1 MIIFC
6 EILRI
11 LDFGLFVFTS
21 PCLVLLIIFL
31 VSLIRDIF
39 FGQFSFQ
46 ENEKLE
52 TLIDKKEDELIK
64 ISEEN
69 ETLKDEIKLL
79 KNNDE
84 YVEHVARENLGLV
97 KEGEEYI
104 DEEPD

>member
-1 MIIFC
+1 MSTVKKFFRY
-6 EILRI
+6 LA
-11 LDFGLFVFTS
+11 
-21 PCLVLLIIFL
+21 LVLLIVIL
-31 VSLIRDIF
+31 ISLIRDIF

-84 YVEHVARENLGLV
+84 YVEHVARENLGLI
-97 KEGEEYI
+97 KECEEYI

>member
-1 MIIFC
+1 MSKAKKFFRY
-6 EILRI
+6 L
-11 LDFGLFVFTS
+11 V
-21 PCLVLLIIFL
+21 LVLLIIIL
-31 VSLIRDIF
+31 ISLIKDIF
-39 FGQFSFQ
+39 FGQFSLQ

-52 TLIDKKEDELIK
+52 TLIDKKEDELVK

-84 YVEHVARENLGLV
+84 YVEHIARENLGLV

>member
-1 MIIFC
+1 MSTVKKFFRY
-6 EILRI
+6 LA
-11 LDFGLFVFTS
+11 
-21 PCLVLLIIFL
+21 LVLLIVIL
-31 VSLIRDIF
+31 LSLMRDIF

-52 TLIDKKEDELIK
+52 NLIDKKEDELIK

-84 YVEHVARENLGLV
+84 YVEHVARENFGLI

>member
-1 MIIFC
+1 MSTLKKFFRY
-6 EILRI
+6 LA
-11 LDFGLFVFTS
+11 
-21 PCLVLLIIFL
+21 LVLLIIIL
-31 VSLIRDIF
+31 ISLIIDIF

-52 TLIDKKEDELIK
+52 ALIDKKEDELIK

-69 ETLKDEIKLL
+69 ETLKNEIKLL

-84 YVEHVARENLGLV
+84 YVEHVARENLGLI

>member
-1 MIIFC
+1 MSTVKKFFRY
-6 EILRI
+6 LA
-11 LDFGLFVFTS
+11 
-21 PCLVLLIIFL
+21 LVLLIVIL
-31 VSLIRDIF
+31 LSLIGDIF

-52 TLIDKKEDELIK
+52 NLIDKKEDELIK

-84 YVEHVARENLGLV
+84 YVEHVARENLGLI

>member
-1 MIIFC
+1 MSNAKKFFRY
-6 EILRI
+6 L
-11 LDFGLFVFTS
+11 V
-21 PCLVLLIIFL
+21 LVLLIIIL
-31 VSLIRDIF
+31 ISLIRDVF
-39 FGQFSFQ
+39 FGQFSLQ

-52 TLIDKKEDELIK
+52 TLIDKKEDELVK

-79 KNNDE
+79 KNNDK

>member
-1 MIIFC
+1 MSTVKKFFRY
-6 EILRI
+6 LA
-11 LDFGLFVFTS
+11 
-21 PCLVLLIIFL
+21 LVLLIVIL
-31 VSLIRDIF
+31 LSLIRDIF

-52 TLIDKKEDELIK
+52 NLIDKKEDELIK

-84 YVEHVARENLGLV
+84 YVEHVARENLGLI

>member
-1 MIIFC
+1 MSNAKKIFRY
-6 EILRI
+6 L
-11 LDFGLFVFTS
+11 V
-21 PCLVLLIIFL
+21 LVLLIIIL
-31 VSLIRDIF
+31 INLIRDIF
-39 FGQFSFQ
+39 FGQFSFH

-52 TLIDKKEDELIK
+52 SLIEKKEDELVK

-69 ETLKDEIKLL
+69 ETLKDEIMLL

>member
-1 MIIFC
+1 MSIVKKFFRY
-6 EILRI
+6 LA
-11 LDFGLFVFTS
+11 
-21 PCLVLLIIFL
+21 LVLLIVIL

-84 YVEHVARENLGLV
+84 YVEHVARENLGLI

>member
-1 MIIFC
+1 MSTAKKIF
-6 EILRI
+6 RY
-11 LDFGLFVFTS
+11 S
-21 PCLVLLIIFL
+21 ALVLLIIIL
-31 VSLIRDIF
+31 ISLIRDIF

-52 TLIDKKEDELIK
+52 TLIDKKEDEMVK

-84 YVEHVARENLGLV
+84 YVEHVARENLGLI

>member
-1 MIIFC
+1 MSTVKKFFRY
-6 EILRI
+6 LA
-11 LDFGLFVFTS
+11 
-21 PCLVLLIIFL
+21 LVLLIIFL

-52 TLIDKKEDELIK
+52 TLIDKKEDELVK

-84 YVEHVARENLGLV
+84 YVEHVARENLGLI

-104 DEEPD
+104 NEEPD

>member
-1 MIIFC
+1 MSTVKKL
-6 EILRI
+6 LRY
-11 LDFGLFVFTS
+11 LA
-21 PCLVLLIIFL
+21 LVLLIIFL
-31 VSLIRDIF
+31 ISLIGDIF

-52 TLIDKKEDELIK
+52 TLIDKKEDELVK

-84 YVEHVARENLGLV
+84 YVEHVARENLGLI

>member
-1 MIIFC
+1 MSTVKKFFRY
-6 EILRI
+6 LA
-11 LDFGLFVFTS
+11 
-21 PCLVLLIIFL
+21 LVLLIVIL
-31 VSLIRDIF
+31 ISLIRDIF
-39 FGQFSFQ
+39 FGHFSFQ

-52 TLIDKKEDELIK
+52 TLIDKKEDELVK

-84 YVEHVARENLGLV
+84 YVEHVARENLGLI

>member
-1 MIIFC
+1 MSTVKKFFRY
-6 EILRI
+6 LA
-11 LDFGLFVFTS
+11 
-21 PCLVLLIIFL
+21 LVLLIVIL
-31 VSLIRDIF
+31 ISLIRDIF

-52 TLIDKKEDELIK
+52 TLIDKKEDELVK

-69 ETLKDEIKLL
+69 EILKDEIKLL

-84 YVEHVARENLGLV
+84 YVEHVARENLGLI

>member
-1 MIIFC
+1 MSTAKKIF
-6 EILRI
+6 RY
-11 LDFGLFVFTS
+11 S
-21 PCLVLLIIFL
+21 ALVLLIIIL
-31 VSLIRDIF
+31 ISLIRDIF

-52 TLIDKKEDELIK
+52 TLIDRKEDEMVK

-84 YVEHVARENLGLV
+84 YIEHVARENLGLI

>member
-1 MIIFC
+1 MSNAKKIFRY
-6 EILRI
+6 L
-11 LDFGLFVFTS
+11 V
-21 PCLVLLIIFL
+21 LVLLIIIL
-31 VSLIRDIF
+31 ISLIRDIF
-39 FGQFSFQ
+39 FGQFGFH
-46 ENEKLE
+46 EIEKLE
-52 TLIDKKEDELIK
+52 TLIDKKEDELVK

-84 YVEHVARENLGLV
+84 YVEHVARENLGLI

>member
-1 MIIFC
+1 MSTAKKFFRYLALI
-6 EILRI
+6 
-11 LDFGLFVFTS
+11 
-21 PCLVLLIIFL
+21 LLIIILF
-31 VSLIRDIF
+31 SLIRDIF
-39 FGQFSFQ
+39 FGEFSFQ

-52 TLIDKKEDELIK
+52 TLIEKKEDELVK

-84 YVEHVARENLGLV
+84 YVEHVARENLGLI
-97 KEGEEYI
+97 KEDEEYI

>member
-1 MIIFC
+1 MSTAKKFFRY
-6 EILRI
+6 LA
-11 LDFGLFVFTS
+11 
-21 PCLVLLIIFL
+21 LVLLIVIL
-31 VSLIRDIF
+31 ISLIRDIF

-52 TLIDKKEDELIK
+52 TLIDKKEDEMVK

-84 YVEHVARENLGLV
+84 YVEHVARENLGLI

>member
-1 MIIFC
+1 MSTVKKL
-6 EILRI
+6 LRY
-11 LDFGLFVFTS
+11 LA
-21 PCLVLLIIFL
+21 LVLLIIFL
-31 VSLIRDIF
+31 ISLIRDIF

-52 TLIDKKEDELIK
+52 TLIDKKEDELVK

-84 YVEHVARENLGLV
+84 YVEHVARENLGLI

>member
-1 MIIFC
+1 MFKNIKIN
-6 EILRI
+6 EYNNAI
-11 LDFGLFVFTS
+11 
-21 PCLVLLIIFL
+21 LVLETG
-31 VSLIRDIF
+31 DIF

-84 YVEHVARENLGLV
+84 YVEHVARENLGLI

-104 DEEPD
+104 DEEPN

>member
-1 MIIFC
+1 MSNAKKIFRY
-6 EILRI
+6 L
-11 LDFGLFVFTS
+11 V
-21 PCLVLLIIFL
+21 LVLLIIIL
-31 VSLIRDIF
+31 ISLIRDIF

-84 YVEHVARENLGLV
+84 YVEHIARENLGLV

>member
-1 MIIFC
+1 MSNAKKIFRY
-6 EILRI
+6 L
-11 LDFGLFVFTS
+11 V
-21 PCLVLLIIFL
+21 LVLLIIIL
-31 VSLIRDIF
+31 ISLIRDIF

-84 YVEHVARENLGLV
+84 YVEHVARENLGLI

>member
-1 MIIFC
+1 MSNAKKIF
-6 EILRI
+6 RY
-11 LDFGLFVFTS
+11 
-21 PCLVLLIIFL
+21 LVLALLIIIL
-31 VSLIRDIF
+31 ISLIRDIF

-84 YVEHVARENLGLV
+84 YVEHVARENLGLI

>member
-1 MIIFC
+1 MSTVKKFFRY
-6 EILRI
+6 LA
-11 LDFGLFVFTS
+11 
-21 PCLVLLIIFL
+21 LVLLIIIL
-31 VSLIRDIF
+31 ISLIRDIF

-79 KNNDE
+79 KNNNE
-84 YVEHVARENLGLV
+84 YVEHVARENLGLI

>member
-1 MIIFC
+1 MSNAKKIFRY
-6 EILRI
+6 L
-11 LDFGLFVFTS
+11 V
-21 PCLVLLIIFL
+21 LVLLIIIL
-31 VSLIRDIF
+31 INLIRDIF

-52 TLIDKKEDELIK
+52 TLIDKKEDELVK

-84 YVEHVARENLGLV
+84 YVEHVARENLGLI

>member
-1 MIIFC
+1 MSTVKKF
-6 EILRI
+6 LRY
-11 LDFGLFVFTS
+11 LA
-21 PCLVLLIIFL
+21 LVLLIIFL
-31 VSLIRDIF
+31 ISLIRDIF

-84 YVEHVARENLGLV
+84 YVEHVARENLGLI

>member
-1 MIIFC
+1 MSTVKKL
-6 EILRI
+6 LRY
-11 LDFGLFVFTS
+11 LA
-21 PCLVLLIIFL
+21 LVLIIIFL
-31 VSLIRDIF
+31 ISLIRDIF

-46 ENEKLE
+46 ENEKSE
-52 TLIDKKEDELIK
+52 TLIDKKEDELVK

-84 YVEHVARENLGLV
+84 YVEHVARENLGLI

>member
-1 MIIFC
+1 MSTAKKFFRY
-6 EILRI
+6 LA
-11 LDFGLFVFTS
+11 
-21 PCLVLLIIFL
+21 LVLLIVIL
-31 VSLIRDIF
+31 ISLIRDIF

-84 YVEHVARENLGLV
+84 YVEHVARENLGLI

>member
-1 MIIFC
+1 MSNTKKFFRY
-6 EILRI
+6 L
-11 LDFGLFVFTS
+11 V
-21 PCLVLLIIFL
+21 LVLLIIIL
-31 VSLIRDIF
+31 ISLIRDIF

-52 TLIDKKEDELIK
+52 TLIDKKEDELVK
-64 ISEEN
+64 ISKEN

-97 KEGEEYI
+97 KEAEEYI

>member
-1 MIIFC
+1 MSTVKKFFRY
-6 EILRI
+6 LA
-11 LDFGLFVFTS
+11 
-21 PCLVLLIIFL
+21 LVLLIVIL
-31 VSLIRDIF
+31 ISLIRDIF

-52 TLIDKKEDELIK
+52 TLIDKKEDELVK

-84 YVEHVARENLGLV
+84 YVEHVARENLGLI
-97 KEGEEYI
+97 KDGEEYI